1 MGADGTELERRTEMT
16 RVDLSRWTALGPD
29 RAPLSVVFVV
39 RDEADR
45 LPDALASVGWADD
58 VIVLDTGSVDATRER
73 AVASGAR
80 VVSAP
85 WEGFVASKNRG
96 LGLARHDWV
105 LLLDADE
112 RVTPDLR
119 AEIERTLADGPRG
132 GAVGYTMPRLSW
144 FLGRPIRHGAWYPD
158 RVLRLVRRSA
168 GARLEGGRVHERCR
182 VDGPVDGLASPL
194 LHHPYRDLAHA
205 LSKSFIYAKLKADDR
220 RESGRRASL
229 AAMLCR
235 PGFEFLRSY
244 VLKSGWRDGGP
255 GLVAALLHAN
265 SYFLTAALAYD
276 VPPPRREPR
285 LAGSLPP
292 RREALVDG

>member
-1 MGADGTELERRTEMT
+1 MELERPSEMA

-58 VIVLDTGSVDATRER
+58 VVVLDTGSIDATPER
-73 AVASGAR
+73 AAASGAR

-85 WEGFVASKNRG
+85 WEGFVASKNRA

-112 RVTPDLR
+112 RVTPELR
-119 AEIERTLADGPRG
+119 AEIEISLSDGARDG
-132 GAVGYTMPRLSW
+132 TAGFTMPRLSW
-144 FLGRPIRHGAWYPD
+144 FLGRPIRHGTWYPD
-158 RVLRLVRRSA
+158 RILRLVRRSA

-182 VDGPVDGLASPL
+182 VDGPVGALASPL
-194 LHHPYRDLAHA
+194 LHHPYRNVAHA
-205 LSKSFIYAKLKADDR
+205 LSKALVYARLKADDR
-220 RESGRRASL
+220 RESGRQASL

-244 VLKSGWRDGGP
+244 VLKSGWRDGVP

-265 SYFLTAALAYD
+265 SYFLTGALGYD
-276 VPPPRREPR
+276 APPPRREPR
-285 LAGSLPP
+285 LGESLPS